1 MMGRVGR
8 SACWLDRDPTRMVEA
23 GYGPTTGLTRLI
35 LSN

>member
-23 GYGPTTGLTRLI
+23 GYGPTTK
-35 LSN
+35 